1 MGKKPEI
8 FLEHILAAI
17 GAIEKF
23 TKNSDE
29 KKFMASHIEQSAV
42 IRQFEIIGKAAKN
55 IPAGFRKSHSD
66 IPWKDMCGMRDKLI
80 HEYFGVDLGFVWK
93 TTKKDL
99 PVLKNQIEEIL
110 ESLNDNQKKLL

>member
-1 MGKKPEI
+1 M
-8 FLEHILAAI
+8 AAI

-42 IRQFEIIGKAAKN
+42 IRQFEIIGEAAKN

-80 HEYFGVDLGFVWK
+80 HEYFGVDLGLIWR
-93 TTKKDL
+93 TTKEDL
-99 PVLKNQIEEIL
+99 PRLKMQIVAIL
-110 ESLNDNQKKLL
+110 DEFNKNKLIK